1 MKQFL
6 ESSNFLQT
14 IVAETEK
21 NNDEARRVVA
31 GLSESQLSWTSAPD
45 RWSIAQCLDHL
56 ATTSKA
62 FEPYLTAAIK
72 RGRDRWPTGSAV
84 VYQPSWIGGWLIKQV
99 APETT
104 RKVPSPKVFRP
115 SQSPAIENALEKFL
129 HQQGEFL
136 RFVREAKGLDY
147 NKARLRSP
155 VTPLMRYSLADAF
168 VVTVV
173 HGWRHLGQAR
183 RMSETEGFPTN

>member
-6 ESSNFLQT
+6 ESSHFLQT
-14 IVAETEK
+14 VVVETKK
-21 NNDEARRVVA
+21 NSDEARCLVA
-31 GLSESQLSWTSAPD
+31 GLSEAQLNWTSAPD
-45 RWSIAQCLDHL
+45 SWSIAQCLDHL

-72 RGRDRWPTGSAV
+72 RGRDKWAV
-84 VYQPSWIGGWLIKQV
+84 SSPVPYRPSWVGGWLIKQV
-99 APETT
+99 VPETT

-115 SQSPAIENALEKFL
+115 SQSPAIANALETFL
-129 HQQGEFL
+129 QQQTEFL
-136 RFVREAKGLDY
+136 RFVREAEGLDY

-155 VTPLMRYSLADAF
+155 VTPLMRYSVADAF

-173 HGWRHLGQAR
+173 HGWRHLAQAR
-183 RMSETEGFPTN
+183 RMRETPGFPTN